1 MNFIDL
7 AKARYSVRNFS
18 NKPIE
23 QEKLDIILH
32 AAQIAPTA
40 TNAQPFK
47 IYVVGSAEALAKMR
61 TLTKCHYNA
70 PVILMITYNQ
80 EQEWQN
86 PLEAGITAGRQDT
99 SIVATHIM
107 LAATEQ
113 GLGTCWVNFFA
124 PSEVQMAF
132 SLPEN
137 EIPALLMPIGY
148 PAADALPSA
157 RHTQSKPLKDLVTY
171 L

>member
-1 MNFIDL
+1 MNFLEL

-18 NKPIE
+18 DKPIE
-23 QEKLDIILH
+23 QEKLDAVLQ

-40 TNAQPFK
+40 VNSQPFK
-47 IYVVGSAEALAKMR
+47 IYVVRSAEALAKMR
-61 TLTKCHYNA
+61 GLTRCHYNA

-80 EQEWQN
+80 NQEWSN
-86 PLEAGITAGRQDT
+86 PLEAGIKAGKQDT

-113 GLGTCWVNFFA
+113 GLGTCWVNFFS
-124 PSEVQMAF
+124 PSEVKKEFA
-132 SLPEN
+132 LPEE
-137 EIPALLMPIGY
+137 EIPAMLMPIGY
-148 PAADALPSA
+148 AAQDAVPSP
-157 RHTQSKPLKDLVTY
+157 RHSETKPLEELVTY